1 MYDNLYGLAQLQESV
16 IRPPNGS
23 FFAASGLIE
32 SRHCTTKSVLGVFWK
47 QDETQSEKVKVTKG
61 KGTFEMNVSTCKSV
75 TTTFSRT
82 YCFFSKSGNTMRWA
96 FQMTPFFTL
105 GRSGISSSDGS
116 VYAPRFLQVPWNWS
130 EEIGIEWNTVFCF
143 QIDPSLVIFAF
154 VGSPQNDWLIILQW
168 TKFLC
173 PFRGGSSCSSCS
185 RRCK

>member
-61 KGTFEMNVSTCKSV
+61 KGTFEINVSTCKSV
-75 TTTFSRT
+75 TTTFPRT

-96 FQMTPFFTL
+96 FQMTSFFTL

-116 VYAPRFLQVPWNWS
+116 DY
-130 EEIGIEWNTVFCF
+130 
-143 QIDPSLVIFAF
+143 
-154 VGSPQNDWLIILQW
+154 
-168 TKFLC
+168 
-173 PFRGGSSCSSCS
+173 
-185 RRCK
+185 

>member
-116 VYAPRFLQVPWNWS
+116 DYAPRFLQVPWNWS
-130 EEIGIEWNTVFCF
+130 
-143 QIDPSLVIFAF
+143 
-154 VGSPQNDWLIILQW
+154 
-168 TKFLC
+168 
-173 PFRGGSSCSSCS
+173 
-185 RRCK
+185 